1 MEATTLSV
9 GKSVLNGALR
19 YAQSAV
25 AEEVALQL
33 GVRGDQ
39 IFITNELEMMQAFLM
54 AAHEDGDD
62 SRVVKVLVKQ
72 VRDVAYDVEDT
83 LQEFA
88 VRLEKQSWW
97 RIRRALLDR
106 RRVAKQMKELR
117 ANVEDVSQRNMRYNL
132 IKGSGSKA
140 AMAAE
145 RSSTMSAA
153 LFGIDGARHTAK
165 QQKSKV
171 GLLHLV
177 NNNKNDL
184 RVIAVWGISA
194 DLGQMTIIRAVYDNP
209 DIKSKFPCRAW
220 VRLVHP
226 FNPQD
231 FIQSLVTQFHMG
243 IGAKALLGIEKNPQE
258 LAEKFDEYVSG
269 SRYLIVLNDLSTI
282 EEWDRVKICFPNN
295 KTGSTIIVSTAQVE
309 VASLCAGEESI
320 VSELRQ
326 ISGDQVIYAFHEKV
340 ARLPPCLARTSA
352 DGKEQTSGLQECRTS
367 GDPCHM

>member
-62 SRVVKVLVKQ
+62 SRVVKVWVKQ

-88 VRLEKQSWW
+88 VCLEKQSWW

-269 SRYLIVLNDLSTI
+269 NRYLIVLNDLSTI

-295 KTGSTIIVSTAQVE
+295 KTGSRIIVSTAQVE

-340 ARLPPCLARTSA
+340 IFK
-352 DGKEQTSGLQECRTS
+352 GEQLQ
-367 GDPCHM
+367 